1 MEVATNSDR
10 AAHTSAL
17 ISAFKSNAWIEHGTV
32 HPQVT
37 HMSIGR
43 QLTNL
48 SMVPETGGQRPWL
61 PLQPLQCHVLA
72 SSVQK
77 FELCIQLYE

>member
-17 ISAFKSNAWIEHGTV
+17 ISAFKSNAWIEHGIV

-43 QLTNL
+43 QLTTKHGARDWRAQAMAATAAFTV
-48 SMVPETGGQRPWL
+48 SCTGIF
-61 PLQPLQCHVLA
+61 
-72 SSVQK
+72 SS
-77 FELCIQLYE
+77 EI